1 MMAIF
6 KNNDG
11 RLRSGWRIAAC
22 GVLLALVIIGINVGW
37 RALGLPGRTV
47 NGVPQPWAF
56 FAFTT
61 LISACAFVVVLVLL
75 RYFEQKGPAAIAMPF
90 ERKSVSMTFAGMLL
104 GALPIALLVGVA
116 VVAGY
121 GDVAVRSFDPL
132 QMLIALLPLLGA
144 GFVLAAWEEFVMRG
158 YVFRQLSL
166 GINPTAAVIIT
177 GLIFGLLHSANP
189 GASWQGI
196 LYTAIGGMLMGWL
209 LLQSGSL
216 WLLIGYHFGWN
227 ATASSV
233 FGLDVSGFGGE
244 SSILQSTLTGAEI
257 LTGGSY
263 GFEASLP
270 AVIAEF
276 LVLLLAIYLWPR
288 LAAAPTS
295 NEYAAATGDVLL

>member
-1 MMAIF
+1 MTAIF
-6 KNNDG
+6 RNNDG
-11 RLRSGWRIAAC
+11 QLRSGWRIAVC
-22 GVLLALVIIGINVGW
+22 GILLALVIVGINVGW
-37 RALGLPGRTV
+37 RALGLPGRTA

-56 FAFTT
+56 FVFTS
-61 LISACAFVVVLVLL
+61 LISACAFAVVLLLL
-75 RYFEQKGPAAIAMPF
+75 RYFEQRGPAAIAMPF
-90 ERKSVSMTFAGMLL
+90 ERKSISLTLAGMLL

-121 GDVAVRSFDPL
+121 GDVAVRVFDPP

-144 GFVLAAWEEFVMRG
+144 GFVLAAWEEFVLRG

-166 GINPTAAVIIT
+166 GINPTGAVIIS

-196 LYTAIGGMLMGWL
+196 LYTVVGGMLMGWL

-233 FGLDVSGFGGE
+233 FGLDVSGFGGD
-244 SSILQSTLTGAEI
+244 SSILQSTLTGPEI

-288 LAAAPTS
+288 SAAAPTS

>member
-1 MMAIF
+1 MTAIF
-6 KNNDG
+6 RNEDG
-11 RLRSGWRIAAC
+11 QLRSGWRIALC
-22 GVLLALVIIGINVGW
+22 SILLALVIVAINVGW
-37 RALGLPGRTV
+37 RALGLPGRMV
-47 NGVPQPWAF
+47 DGVPQPWAF
-56 FAFTT
+56 FAFAS
-61 LISACAFVVVLVLL
+61 LISACALAVVLLLL
-75 RYFEQKGPAAIAMPF
+75 RYFEQRGPAAIAMPF
-90 ERKSVSMTFAGMLL
+90 ERRAILLTLTGALL
-104 GALPIALLVGVA
+104 GALPIALLVGA
-116 VVAGY
+116 AAVAGY
-121 GDVAVRSFDPL
+121 GDVAMRTFDPL
-132 QMLIALLPLLGA
+132 QMLIALVPLLGA
-144 GFVLAAWEEFVMRG
+144 GFALAAWEEFVLRG

-166 GINPTAAVIIT
+166 GINPFGAVVIT

-196 LYTAIGGMLMGWL
+196 LYTAIGGMLMGCL

-244 SSILQSTLTGAEI
+244 NSILQSTLTGPEI

-276 LVLLLAIYLWPR
+276 LVLLLAIFFLAR
-288 LAAAPTS
+288 RAAASAS